1 MVARRYTAEEV
12 AKIVMNLGCD
22 GNESELNDLEGSEG
36 DEGDA
41 TLNGLDF
48 FDLLF
53 QSNSGL

>member
-12 AKIVMNLGCD
+12 AEIVMNLGCD

-41 TLNGLDF
+41 TLNGPDF